1 MSGQRCEFTIATKDS
16 YGNRC
21 SLAGDKFAVAVR
33 PTQSLVKELD
43 PYMKKYEVVSDVTD
57 NEDGTHTVG
66 YQVEYAGFYRLDV
79 TQHSQKCLP
88 PWRRLSSA
96 PAPPQ
101 GAPGGSGRLGS
112 PRGRETTALGT
123 QPLLPRLLE
132 PAASKAADS
141 TAVDLQST
149 STVDATTR

>member
-79 TQHSQKCLP
+79 TQQSQK
-88 PWRRLSSA
+88 
-96 PAPPQ
+96 
-101 GAPGGSGRLGS
+101 
-112 PRGRETTALGT
+112 
-123 QPLLPRLLE
+123 
-132 PAASKAADS
+132 
-141 TAVDLQST
+141 
-149 STVDATTR
+149 